1 MNIKIII
8 SFTNVLLI
16 NNDNKYNIELII
28 IKYFK
33 IKKVNIIK

>member
-8 SFTNVLLI
+8 SFTNILLI
-16 NNDNKYNIELII
+16 NNDNKYKKELII